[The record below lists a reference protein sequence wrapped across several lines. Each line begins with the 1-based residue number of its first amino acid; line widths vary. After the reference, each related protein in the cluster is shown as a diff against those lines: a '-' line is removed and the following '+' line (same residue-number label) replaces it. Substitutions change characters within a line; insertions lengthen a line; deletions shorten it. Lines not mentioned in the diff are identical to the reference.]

1 MRWDNFDRDVL
12 DWTWALAVGR
22 QERLLPLWYVTLRQ
36 AGRLSAAPLDVRQAL
51 QHAYYHTLAAN
62 TFALEE
68 AARLTA
74 RLEAQGVAVI
84 ALKGVALLAAR
95 YSSRGARPLG
105 DIDLWVRRQDAPQ
118 AEALLDTSG
127 YDGLLHQAVRGP
139 QRFLAERTFL
149 RRSSPRLQVDLH
161 KAPFARPALHDPA
174 LAAWLWSHTVT
185 ASTEFGSLRV
195 FDAAAQFVHL
205 CLHATQ
211 HDEGRLAPL
220 RLHDLALVMA
230 DPHLDWRAVAAIAQA
245 THVTPAL
252 VQAVQATTVTWGVT
266 PPAAMNWPRTPWR
279 DRLRCALLASE
290 RRAIRWLVDGAALR
304 QPAKMVA
311 LWCAVLWPAPAYR
324 AWHAA
329 IKSRCR
335 GNQGRVGGER

>member
-1 MRWDNFDRDVL
+1 VRWDNLDWDAL

-22 QERLLPLWYVTLRQ
+22 RERLLSLWYVTLQR
-36 AGRLSAAPLDVRQAL
+36 AGRLSSVPPDVRHAL
-51 QHAYYHTLAAN
+51 QHTYYHTLATN

-74 RLEAQGVAVI
+74 RLEAQGVAVVV
-84 ALKGVALLAAR
+84 LKGVALLATR
-95 YSSRGARPLG
+95 YPSRGARSLG

-127 YDGLLHQAVRGP
+127 YDGLPHQAVRGP

-149 RRSSPRLQVDLH
+149 RRASPRLQVDLH
-161 KAPFARPALHDPA
+161 MAPFARPALHNPA

-195 FDAAAQFVHL
+195 FDATAQFVHL

-230 DPHLDWRAVAAIAQA
+230 DPHLDWHAVVAIAQA
-245 THVTPAL
+245 THITPAL
-252 VQAVQATTVTWGVT
+252 VQTVQATTAAWGVA
-266 PPAAMNWPRTPWR
+266 PPAEVNWPRTPWC
-279 DRLRCALLASE
+279 DRRRGALLASE
-290 RRAIRWLVDGAALR
+290 RRTIRWLVDGWALR
-304 QPAKMVA
+304 QPASMVA

-324 AWHAA
+324 AWRAA
-329 IKSRCR
+329 IKSRC
-335 GNQGRVGGER
+335 G